1 MTIVVKKEFMIE
13 LNGIIGTI
21 HTYTRNPFMMGYTHE
36 LKKAVECN
44 DFDTIRIVLDRVIDW
59 YTKEIDKIKSDEY
72 VLNKSM
78 HEKAYG
84 ILREYR
90 QAL

>member
-1 MTIVVKKEFMIE
+1 MIQKEFMIE

-21 HTYTRNPFMMGYTHE
+21 HTYTRNPFMMGYTLE
-36 LKKAVECN
+36 LKKAVENN
-44 DFDTIRIVLDRVIDW
+44 DFEAIKIVLDRVIEW
-59 YTKEIDKIKSDEY
+59 YNSEIENIKNDEY
-72 VLNKSM
+72 VINKGM

-84 ILREYR
+84 ILQKYR

>member
-1 MTIVVKKEFMIE
+1 MLKKEFMIE

-21 HTYTRNPFMMGYTHE
+21 HTYTRNPFMMGYTKE
-36 LKKAVECN
+36 LKKAIDNN
-44 DFDTIRIVLDRVIDW
+44 DLDSVKIVLDKVIDW
-59 YTKEIDKIKSDEY
+59 YNDEIEKIKNDDY
-72 VLNKSM
+72 VINKGM

>member
-1 MTIVVKKEFMIE
+1 MVKKEFIVE

-21 HTYTRNPFMMGYTHE
+21 HTYTRNPFMMGYTQE
-36 LKKAVECN
+36 LKKAVENN
-44 DFDTIRIVLDRVIDW
+44 DFDTMRIVLDRVIEW
-59 YTKEIDKIKSDEY
+59 YNEEIDKIKNDDY

-84 ILREYR
+84 ILCEYR
-90 QAL
+90 QALQI

>member
-1 MTIVVKKEFMIE
+1 MLKKEFMIE

-21 HTYTRNPFMMGYTHE
+21 HTYTRNPFMMGYTNE
-36 LKKAVECN
+36 LKKAIDNN
-44 DFDTIRIVLDRVIDW
+44 DLDSVKIVLDKVIDW
-59 YTKEIDKIKSDEY
+59 YNDEIEKIKNDDY
-72 VLNKSM
+72 VINKGM

>member
-1 MTIVVKKEFMIE
+1 MLKKEFMIE

-21 HTYTRNPFMMGYTHE
+21 HTYTRNPFMMGYTEE
-36 LKKAVECN
+36 LKKAFENN
-44 DFDTIRIVLDRVIDW
+44 DLDSVKIVLDKVIDW
-59 YTKEIDKIKSDEY
+59 YNDEIEKIKSDDY
-72 VLNKSM
+72 VINKGM

>member
-1 MTIVVKKEFMIE
+1 MIKKEFMIE

-21 HTYTRNPFMMGYTHE
+21 HTYTRNPFMMGYTQE
-36 LKKAVECN
+36 LKKAVEIN
-44 DFDTIRIVLDRVIDW
+44 DFDTVKMVLDRVIDW
-59 YTKEIDKIKSDEY
+59 YNEEFEKIISDEY
-72 VLNKSM
+72 VLNKNS

-90 QAL
+90 QALQS

>member
-1 MTIVVKKEFMIE
+1 MMVKKEFMIE

-21 HTYTRNPFMMGYTHE
+21 HTYTRNPFMIGYTQE
-36 LKKAVECN
+36 LKKSAETN
-44 DFDTIRIVLDRVIDW
+44 DYETMQIVLDKVIDW
-59 YTKEIDKIKSDEY
+59 YNHEIDKIVTDDF
-72 VLNKSM
+72 VINKSY

-90 QAL
+90 AALQS

>member
-1 MTIVVKKEFMIE
+1 MLKKEFMIE

-21 HTYTRNPFMMGYTHE
+21 HTYTRNPFMMGYTKE
-36 LKKAVECN
+36 LKRAFENN
-44 DFDTIRIVLDRVIDW
+44 DLDSVKIVLDKVIDW
-59 YTKEIDKIKSDEY
+59 YNDEIEKIKSDDY
-72 VLNKSM
+72 VINKGM